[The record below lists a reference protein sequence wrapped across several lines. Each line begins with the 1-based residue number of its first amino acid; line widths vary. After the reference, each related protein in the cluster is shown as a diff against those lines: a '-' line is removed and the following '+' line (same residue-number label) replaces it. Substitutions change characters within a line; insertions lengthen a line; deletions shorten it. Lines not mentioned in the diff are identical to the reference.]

1 MSDPIPPQIELRHR
15 IHLTRLIGEGG
26 MGRVHDGFAPDLG
39 HYVAVKVLR
48 PEHAADDEMRERFTE
63 EAALLAQIDHPGCPL
78 VYGRGEDEEGLPCY
92 AMKKVEGRTLAD
104 LLAERGHAT
113 RSKPWRKRLLGVLL
127 DACDTIAY
135 AHELGI
141 VHRDLKPEN
150 ILIDRH
156 SSVYVIDWGVAKRV
170 SDAPVEAAP
179 RTLPGKVM
187 GSPGYMS
194 PEQADGRGGSAGPQ
208 SDVFALGAIL
218 YEVLTGDRPFGGTGG
233 REEIL
238 AAVHRDP
245 KPPHRR
251 DWRVPRSIS
260 QICLKAL
267 NKDPAKR
274 YADARGLATDLRAFL
289 EGRLSWMERTLDLA
303 RLHPVKAF
311 FCTLLA
317 LAMLVGVG
325 NVVAQFWTD
334 QRLANRALARVAELD
349 AELAEVAGDSGAA
362 RAGLEDAKAS
372 PARKA
377 ELRKDL
383 EQLDAR
389 WIVTEFEALRLL
401 TSVAELRFVKVE
413 SEIQPLARKR
423 LFDLIESLMERDE
436 PALAS
441 GLISNVLARHHE
453 GRDVFALNEEEI
465 GRLKRFAEEAD
476 RRFVVPRP

>member
-1 MSDPIPPQIELRHR
+1 
-15 IHLTRLIGEGG
+15 
-26 MGRVHDGFAPDLG
+26 
-39 HYVAVKVLR
+39 
-48 PEHAADDEMRERFTE
+48 
-63 EAALLAQIDHPGCPL
+63 
-78 VYGRGEDEEGLPCY
+78 
-92 AMKKVEGRTLAD
+92 
-104 LLAERGHAT
+104 
-113 RSKPWRKRLLGVLL
+113 
-127 DACDTIAY
+127 
-135 AHELGI
+135 
-141 VHRDLKPEN
+141 
-150 ILIDRH
+150 
-156 SSVYVIDWGVAKRV
+156 
-170 SDAPVEAAP
+170 
-179 RTLPGKVM
+179 M

-423 LFDLIESLMERDE
+423 LFDLIGSLMERDE

-453 GRDVFALNEEEI
+453 GRDVFELNEEEI
-465 GRLKRFAEEAD
+465 ARLKRFAEEAD